1 MHLNRTANTQITAYP
16 RALME
21 TPAVSL
27 VRTASSRSP
36 RRTQLSVSAVRRT
49 WSAMESAWP
58 PARAPLAAPSPTQS
72 AGSAAALAQR
82 GLAGMPAGCLV
93 GVHGHGSASIL
104 HGIWKAVSVPLL
116 ASTPAHPFQLSLFRW
131 RMRASPDA
139 LFADRPGLHCYP
151 WCCGRC
157 LSLWRM

>member
-1 MHLNRTANTQITAYP
+1 MRLNRTANTQITAYP

-27 VRTASSRSP
+27 ARTASSHSP
-36 RRTQLSVSAVRRT
+36 RRTQLSASAARRT
-49 WSAMESAWP
+49 WSAMASVWP
-58 PARAPLAAPSPTQS
+58 PARAPLAAFPPSKS
-72 AGSAAALAQR
+72 AGSGAALAQR

-93 GVHGHGSASIL
+93 EVREHGSASIP
-104 HGIWKAVSVPLL
+104 HGIWRAVSVPVL
-116 ASTPAHPFQLSLFRW
+116 ASIPACHSFNYLRW

-139 LFADRPGLHCYP
+139 LLANRPGLHRYP
-151 WCCGRC
+151 RCCGRR